1 MTMKKV
7 LTISGIL
14 LVLATFIELIF
25 AHPHGTYWWHNLVA
39 FDIVFGF
46 FGCLLLMVAAKGLGK
61 LFLQQRED
69 FYGGGDDNDD

>member
-46 FGCLLLMVAAKGLGK
+46 FGCLLLIVVAKGLGN
-61 LFLQQRED
+61 FLQQPENY
-69 FYGGGDDNDD
+69 YGGGDDSDD